1 MWVHEEVGDDS
12 VLGEGHVAL
21 VYESADDSLLAVPGC
36 EFISQ
41 LGYLLGSDGCSD
53 QEARVEGFR
62 YEYVIHPAMLADPDA
77 H

>member
-1 MWVHEEVGDDS
+1 MGVHKQVGDNP

-21 VYESADDSLLAVPGC
+21 VYESADDSLLAVSGC

-41 LGYLLGSDGCSD
+41 LGYLLRSDGGSY
-53 QEARVEGFR
+53 QEARIEGFR
-62 YEYVIHPAMLADPDA
+62 YEYVTDPSVLADPDA